1 MANKAI
7 STLAVGSSVYLNVG
21 GVRKEFLVVHQG
33 KPSSLYDSSC
43 DGTWL
48 LMKDCYT
55 SRAWSDYSSN
65 NYKIAAINTY
75 LNGPFLGLFDAD
87 IQGSIKQVKI
97 PYVNGT
103 GGAAVASGAGGLSC
117 KVFLLGGC
125 EVGIP
130 STGNVPSD
138 GVKLDYFDSTMS
150 TDTKRV
156 ANLNGSPMGWALRS
170 ADSNTSNTIWFI
182 TVRGAPNNYQS
193 YANGSFGIRPALVL
207 PSTTLVDDSGNV
219 VIPDLTAHKT
229 LVNGTVYEVKGGKCL
244 VNGTVYSIKKGRTLI
259 GGTGYDITFP
269 YPLVMPVKG
278 DIITMNLDGTDRQYR
293 VLKIVDGT
301 TVEVLGMWDDM
312 HYSAFGKDS
321 RYSNSALDNR
331 LNTTWYNTLSTAAKA
346 AIVPKNIVQDYWYWS
361 NSTIL
366 SEPYYSGKYGATYP
380 GTTAYTVSKN
390 NVSAPVNIG
399 SRYVYAMS
407 VQEVIDYLSDS
418 NVLYQKDIM
427 LMNANI
433 WKMFWDKITRP
444 QTTSLSV
451 LLRSVWSNEANRV
464 WCADPNYGYLGDA
477 YIGNANIARP
487 AFQIDLSK
495 IDFTIN

>member
-1 MANKAI
+1 M
-7 STLAVGSSVYLNVG
+7 
-21 GVRKEFLVVHQG
+21 
-33 KPSSLYDSSC
+33 
-43 DGTWL
+43 
-48 LMKDCYT
+48 
-55 SRAWSDYSSN
+55 
-65 NYKIAAINTY
+65 
-75 LNGPFLGLFDAD
+75 
-87 IQGSIKQVKI
+87 
-97 PYVNGT
+97 
-103 GGAAVASGAGGLSC
+103 
-117 KVFLLGGC
+117 
-125 EVGIP
+125 
-130 STGNVPSD
+130 
-138 GVKLDYFDSTMS
+138 
-150 TDTKRV
+150 
-156 ANLNGSPMGWALRS
+156 
-170 ADSNTSNTIWFI
+170 
-182 TVRGAPNNYQS
+182 
-193 YANGSFGIRPALVL
+193 
-207 PSTTLVDDSGNV
+207 
-219 VIPDLTAHKT
+219 AHKT
-229 LVNGTVYEVKGGKCL
+229 RVNGTVYDMKGGKCL
-244 VNGTVYSIKKGRTLI
+244 VNGTVYNILKGRTLI

-269 YPLVMPVKG
+269 EPLVMPVKG
-278 DIITMNLDGTDRQYR
+278 DLITMNLDGTDRLYR
-293 VLKIVDGT
+293 VLKIVNGT

-312 HYSAFGKDS
+312 HNSAFGTNS

-451 LLRSVWSNEANRV
+451 LLRSVWSNEATRV